1 MPMITDVLNARAD
14 AGGSADALV
23 RQAHERWVNDG
34 GTHLGDR
41 RWSLSTVVSPAM
53 SVTS

>member
-1 MPMITDVLNARAD
+1 MPITTEVLNARAD
-14 AGGSADALV
+14 SGGSADAFV
-23 RQAHERWVNDG
+23 RQAHERWVDDG

-41 RWSLSTVVSPAM
+41 RWSLSTVVCPAM